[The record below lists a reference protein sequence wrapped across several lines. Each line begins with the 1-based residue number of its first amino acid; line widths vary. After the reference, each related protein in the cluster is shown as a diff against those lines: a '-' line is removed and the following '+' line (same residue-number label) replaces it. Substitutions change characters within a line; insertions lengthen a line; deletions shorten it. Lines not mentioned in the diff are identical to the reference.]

1 MVDAQYNLANLYVE
15 LGRYNLAIVHYKQVL
30 QLRPN
35 WDKALT
41 GLAQAE
47 EAQTAQ
53 KQTDTPVEATQEPAE
68 SAGSKSLDRTVD
80 PFAQGVLLDTLHH
93 ATIDSESRNKQF
105 QQTIEQ
111 QIEPIIK
118 ELSNLLLSP
127 ETKSMELDQCVKRF
141 EVAVTTMVNSQRKLA
156 SSLERVYSLGEKLFG
171 G

>member
-1 MVDAQYNLANLYVE
+1 MVDAQYNLANLYLE
-15 LGRYNLAIVHYKQVL
+15 LERYNLAIVHYKQVL

-47 EAQTAQ
+47 EAQNAQ
-53 KQTDTPVEATQEPAE
+53 RQTDTPVEVPPESSEAAE
-68 SAGSKSLDRTVD
+68 GKSLDKTVD

-105 QQTIEQ
+105 QQSIEQ

-127 ETKSMELDQCVKRF
+127 DTKSMELDQCVKRF
-141 EVAVTTMVNSQRKLA
+141 EAAMTTMVNSQRKLG
-156 SSLERVYSLGEKLFG
+156 SSLERVHSLGEKLFG